1 MRRLIRKKAAVLIL
15 AVLLALSAAAGC
27 QSRKEYTYYYYDY
40 FDTFSSLTVYAADE
54 AAANHYDEIV
64 REYLSRYDIL
74 LDSYEPHE
82 GTVCLYMVNEQAGIE
97 PVAVPDELYAFL
109 EYGLAAFDITKG
121 SVNIAMG
128 ALLRLWQEQLNRN
141 ADGAPTDSVAIDA
154 APSDAANA
162 SAETSGVAPTDAT
175 SALPDG
181 APAALAPTLPDTIP
195 TLPDP
200 AALRE
205 AALHADPAN
214 VILDPANRTVFFK
227 DPLIRLD
234 AGALG
239 KGYVCARIEEALRDA
254 GCRSALL
261 SAGGN
266 VLTIG
271 TPPGLAGW
279 NVGIRNPDPD
289 AAEQVYTVWQ
299 VKDASVVTSGDYERY
314 FVIGDTRY
322 HHIIDPETLYP
333 GTRYHSIT
341 ISCRDAAAADM
352 LSTALFLLPEADGR
366 ALAAEY
372 DARVLY
378 IYNDYSSG

>member
-15 AVLLALSAAAGC
+15 AVLLVLSAVAGC

-54 AAANHYDEIV
+54 ATANHYDEIV

-128 ALLRLWQEQLNRN
+128 ALLRLWQEQLNRK
-141 ADGAPTDSVAIDA
+141 A
-154 APSDAANA
+154 
-162 SAETSGVAPTDAT
+162 
-175 SALPDG
+175 DG

-227 DPLIRLD
+227 DPLIKLD

-239 KGYVCARIEEALRDA
+239 KGYVCARIEEALRAA
-254 GCRSALL
+254 GCNSALL

-322 HHIIDPETLYP
+322 HHIIDPKTLYP

-372 DARVLY
+372 NARVLY